1 MKTVYSGHYL
11 RQDNFTYQLPRLFL
25 LFLLILKPCNFNL
38 YFSLGELTSAIKCVQ
53 AAIKE
58 HEDDIEEPSAAASDI
73 VKIRESI
80 VGKINTIIS
89 QIYRTKVAG
98 QAGLYIDNILADNG
112 YISD

>member
-1 MKTVYSGHYL
+1 MAHT
-11 RQDNFTYQLPRLFL
+11 
-25 LFLLILKPCNFNL
+25 
-38 YFSLGELTSAIKCVQ
+38 IKQVK

-58 HEDDIEEPSAAASDI
+58 HETDIEEPSAAASDD

-80 VGKINTIIS
+80 VGKINAIIS

-98 QAGLYIDNILADNG
+98 QAGLYIDNILADYG

>member
-1 MKTVYSGHYL
+1 M
-11 RQDNFTYQLPRLFL
+11 
-25 LFLLILKPCNFNL
+25 
-38 YFSLGELTSAIKCVQ
+38 TSVIKNVK
-53 AAIKE
+53 AAIKG
-58 HEDDIEEPSAAASDI
+58 HEADTDEPSAAVSD

-98 QAGLYIDNILADNG
+98 QAGSYIDNILADYG